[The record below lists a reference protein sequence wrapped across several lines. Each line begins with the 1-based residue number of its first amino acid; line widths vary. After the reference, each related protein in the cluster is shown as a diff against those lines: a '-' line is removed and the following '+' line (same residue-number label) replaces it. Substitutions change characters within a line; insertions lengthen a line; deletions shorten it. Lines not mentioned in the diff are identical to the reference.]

1 MSSLSSYRLLHNWL
15 NTRLGDASALRP
27 SSAEVRRL
35 ALALD
40 PTDLPPT
47 LDADALFLHRSH
59 RLGDLFPHLSVLT
72 SHDGFDAALT
82 TGDNRALA
90 RALGW
95 QDVKPLHLQKAA
107 GLLATAPQHDWPG
120 LIATLEAEFG
130 GLEETVAPSVFQPR
144 LALVNAM
151 RPELLEELAAQGAGL
166 LVTGQM
172 RRSALPRARELG
184 LGVVALG
191 HRRSEL
197 WGLRQLASELR
208 GAFPALACTVY
219 GKA

>member
-1 MSSLSSYRLLHNWL
+1 MPTLPELTSWLRASLGEGA
-15 NTRLGDASALRP
+15 TLRSGP
-27 SSAEVRRL
+27 LQLRRL

-40 PTDLPPT
+40 PTDLPQT
-47 LDADALFLHRSH
+47 LEADALFLHRSH
-59 RLGDLFPHLSVLT
+59 HLGDLFPHLGILT

-82 TGDNRALA
+82 TGENRALA

-120 LIATLEAEFG
+120 LIAALETELG
-130 GLEETVAPSVFQPR
+130 DIEETVPPPIFQPR

-151 RPELLEELAAQGAGL
+151 RPDLMEEVAAQGAGVF
-166 LVTGQM
+166 VTDQM

-197 WGLRQLASELR
+197 WGLQQLASELR
-208 GAFPALACTVY
+208 EAFPALVCIIY
-219 GKA
+219 GEA

>member
-1 MSSLSSYRLLHNWL
+1 MPTLPELTSWLRASLGEGA
-15 NTRLGDASALRP
+15 TLRSGP
-27 SSAEVRRL
+27 LQLRRL

-40 PTDLPPT
+40 PTDLPQM
-47 LDADALFLHRSH
+47 LEADALFLHRSH
-59 RLGDLFPHLSVLT
+59 HLGDLFPYLSVLT

-82 TGDNRALA
+82 TGENHALA
-90 RALGW
+90 LALGW

-120 LIATLEAEFG
+120 LIAALETEFG
-130 GLEETVAPSVFQPR
+130 GLEEVVTPPDFQPR
-144 LALVNAM
+144 LALVNAL
-151 RPELLEELAAQGAGL
+151 RPELLEELAAQGVGV

-208 GAFPALACTVY
+208 EAFPALACTVY
-219 GKA
+219 GEA